1 MRPRL
6 LLCPQ
11 FTEVEWT
18 IAPQLSEWAEVAT
31 FDAPGVGD
39 EPMPAG
45 APPQLD
51 REMVVQRALGE
62 IESRGWD
69 SYFVVGDA
77 WGTATAVRVARTRSE
92 PVLGLALG
100 HASLDYERDGPRPA
114 VNKEVTA
121 VMTQLLRNDYDSFV
135 RYGMT
140 QFTQGGFDEETS
152 ERIVERF
159 PPMEIAS
166 RVWEMNVLRPEP
178 MGEMLAEL
186 DVPILL
192 SRHEGCLVF
201 TDEGYED
208 AVRALPDARRTSVS
222 RASSASEEFAAAL
235 RDFCESVVADAGH
248 T

>member
-1 MRPRL
+1 MAPHRL

-39 EPMPAG
+39 EPLAG
-45 APPQLD
+45 GDLLDID
-51 REMVVQRALGE
+51 REAVVQRALRE
-62 IESRGWD
+62 VEDRGWD

-77 WGTATAVRVARTRSE
+77 WGTATAARVAHARPE
-92 PVLGLALG
+92 QALGLALG
-100 HASLDYERDGPRPA
+100 HASLDYKRDGARAA

-121 VMTQLLRNDYDSFV
+121 AMTQLLRSDYDSFV

-140 QFTQGGFDEETS
+140 QFTQGGFDEATS
-152 ERIVERF
+152 ERIVARF
-159 PPMEIAS
+159 PPMEVAS
-166 RVWEMNVLRPEP
+166 RVWESNVTRDEP
-178 MGEMLAEL
+178 FGELLAEL

-192 SRHEGCLVF
+192 SKHEGCLVF
-201 TDEGYED
+201 TPEGYED
-208 AVRALPDARRTSVS
+208 AVRALPEARRTSVG

-235 RDFCESVVADAGH
+235 RDFCEQVLS
-248 T
+248 